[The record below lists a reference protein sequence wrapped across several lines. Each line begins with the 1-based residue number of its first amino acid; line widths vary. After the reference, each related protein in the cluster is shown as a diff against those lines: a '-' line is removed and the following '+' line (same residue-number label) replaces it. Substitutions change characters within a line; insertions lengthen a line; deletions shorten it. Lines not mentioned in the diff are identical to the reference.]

1 MSLLE
6 NLLAAMDEVTIAK
19 TVGIPHDEARMHY
32 SLTRN
37 TVGSFEEFTD
47 VISEYY
53 NYHVSRCVV
62 IGGYMSST
70 EAAGRAKEILEQAYR
85 GQGGNI
91 KTAYNDAHD
100 GINGGLRIVLDKIA
114 EQLKTESVERYL
126 RDVFDK
132 YVDPTSWEQNVEI
145 MRQFL
150 ARYGHLLSSTIRVDQ
165 PGKYAQNYEELIR
178 AYVDSLKRTSS
189 VFRRF

>member
-1 MSLLE
+1 
-6 NLLAAMDEVTIAK
+6 
-19 TVGIPHDEARMHY
+19 
-32 SLTRN
+32 
-37 TVGSFEEFTD
+37 
-47 VISEYY
+47 
-53 NYHVSRCVV
+53 
-62 IGGYMSST
+62 MSST

-100 GINGGLRIVLDKIA
+100 GTNGGLRVVLDKLA

-126 RDVFDK
+126 RDAFDK

-165 PGKYAQNYEELIR
+165 PEKYAQNYEELIR
-178 AYVDSLKRTSS
+178 AYVESLKRTSS

>member
-6 NLLAAMDEVTIAK
+6 NLLASMDEVTIAK

-32 SLTRN
+32 SLTTN

-47 VISEYY
+47 VISDYY

-62 IGGYMSST
+62 IGGHMSST

-100 GINGGLRIVLDKIA
+100 GTNGGLRIVLDKIA